1 MRNLFILA
9 FCGFVAS
16 CSSVMSDVA
25 SFKDPSF
32 NEREPSK
39 NLALIINNASMQN
52 INRMQISVK
61 EALNNENID
70 VNLLDHY
77 TVNPPTRK
85 LSEKELISDLK
96 NKWNADSILYIDV
109 LSEVAKDDDQDS
121 IDLNSQLLKK
131 DDLYKSTAYGKYSA
145 RLIDVKSW
153 NMIWKADLISID
165 EKFANTK
172 KMYDETSQK
181 IVDDLLD
188 KNLLIKKGKRKNNS
202 DSFKSA
208 ENVEVVK
215 ESYNSLNDLSVKN
228 KNNVNPAERKVVSY
242 DDLSE
247 DDLIAAEEN
256 MNRVANGMPAK
267 MPVSRAGSVA
277 PAVKNQEADKIEG
290 VKKVSR
296 AGAVKKDVNVNSPV
310 QGRVINPK
318 DMEVPSDV
326 SVRPMLNKS
335 NENNALV
342 KAVPANQLN
351 GVNNGQAM
359 IEKKS
364 SVVSDSSYEQQNVK
378 PEKIVP
384 ADINKKSVVSANIEE
399 GQIF

>member
-121 IDLNSQLLKK
+121 IDLSSQLLKK

-247 DDLIAAEEN
+247 DDLIAAEE
-256 MNRVANGMPAK
+256 
-267 MPVSRAGSVA
+267 
-277 PAVKNQEADKIEG
+277 
-290 VKKVSR
+290 
-296 AGAVKKDVNVNSPV
+296 
-310 QGRVINPK
+310 
-318 DMEVPSDV
+318 
-326 SVRPMLNKS
+326 
-335 NENNALV
+335 
-342 KAVPANQLN
+342 
-351 GVNNGQAM
+351 
-359 IEKKS
+359 
-364 SVVSDSSYEQQNVK
+364 
-378 PEKIVP
+378 
-384 ADINKKSVVSANIEE
+384 
-399 GQIF
+399 

>member
-267 MPVSRAGSVA
+267 MPVSRAGAVA

-384 ADINKKSVVSANIEE
+384 DDINKKSVVSANIEE

>member
-121 IDLNSQLLKK
+121 IDLSSQLLKK

-267 MPVSRAGSVA
+267 MPVSRAGAVA

>member
-32 NEREPSK
+32 NGREPSK

-61 EALNNENID
+61 EALNNENVD

-109 LSEVAKDDDQDS
+109 LSEVAKDDDQYS

-181 IVDDLLD
+181 IVEDLLY

-267 MPVSRAGSVA
+267 IPVSRAGAVA
-277 PAVKNQEADKIEG
+277 PAVKNQEADKTEG

-296 AGAVKKDVNVNSPV
+296 AGAIKKDLNVNSPV
-310 QGRVINPK
+310 QGIVINPK

-326 SVRPMLNKS
+326 SVRPMVNKS

-342 KAVPANQLN
+342 KAVPTNQLN
-351 GVNNGQAM
+351 DINNGQAM

-364 SVVSDSSYEQQNVK
+364 SVVSDSSYKQQNVK
-378 PEKIVP
+378 SEKIVP

>member
-277 PAVKNQEADKIEG
+277 PVVKNQEADKIEG